1 MRNVLFVVIVLVCLV
16 FGWIFLNHGFDSGWV
31 YLLSILATG
40 SLSYLVCDLFFQDEK
55 KFIADQLDQNNKEL
69 QAHKNE
75 LDILKTQSAI
85 SIPQSEVADL
95 QKRFDTSEIDRNDL
109 KGTLESQAI
118 TISTLN
124 KKIEAHKETIATPTP
139 PTTETV
145 SQKVQE
151 HSHIAND
158 TAVAAVT
165 VFGISELV
173 HHEVD
178 STPNIETHHEVITTS
193 PELELPT
200 LHENITAPTFGEH
213 NEISISTSQLELP
226 KLHENITSPTIEEH
240 REVITPSPE
249 LELPKLHENITSPTI
264 EEHREVITPS
274 PELELSTLHEIVKPK
289 DIEAHHGVVDNTLT
303 LDPTNHIHTEK
314 PHDVIEPTT
323 FLSESVPPIGAE
335 FVRTHLKSEDDDI
348 KTEHTPANVVD
359 LDVAHKTE
367 VVPIFTSLN
376 GIKHSE
382 HMPETHIAQ
391 TPPVDRDAP
400 QSSELPPMDD
410 LKIVE
415 GIGPR
420 LELILYNG
428 GIRTFKELAE
438 TRVDR
443 LKEIM
448 IAAGKNPNFNDPSTW
463 PEQARL
469 LANGE
474 MEKFKAYIKW
484 LDGGKIS
491 GVD

>member
-240 REVITPSPE
+240 
-249 LELPKLHENITSPTI
+249 H
-264 EEHREVITPS
+264 EVITPS